1 MEIVTASP
9 ASDGITNWKMDA
21 KITMRQVDAEQVEEL
36 HYVLTVSNKD
46 WSYNL
51 QKGAMLQTYIQI
63 LDNLTLITE
72 GRVKYENF
80 VQTLRF
86 IPEDNGQINEKS
98 YFYNASCGEEM
109 LSMLSNTTFAGVE
122 SPEKSSCGF
131 YLSNIGEMSIDNT

>member
-1 MEIVTASP
+1 M
-9 ASDGITNWKMDA
+9 
-21 KITMRQVDAEQVEEL
+21 

-51 QKGAMLQTYIQI
+51 QKGAMLQTFIQI

-86 IPEDNGQINEKS
+86 IPEDNG
-98 YFYNASCGEEM
+98 
-109 LSMLSNTTFAGVE
+109 
-122 SPEKSSCGF
+122 
-131 YLSNIGEMSIDNT
+131 